1 MLKFL
6 IFFLLIWPIIGNN
19 QTAKKNK
26 PELIRKLKKDPIQ
39 NSKIA
44 SIDGN
49 RMYSFV
55 TKEGL
60 KDQHKQNKN
69 TLNNHNHHNN
79 HNSNINNNI
88 NNSNKKAKIP
98 FKWG

>member
-1 MLKFL
+1 M
-6 IFFLLIWPIIGNN
+6 
-19 QTAKKNK
+19 AKKNK
-26 PELIRKLKKDPIQ
+26 LEPIRKLKKDPII

-55 TKEGL
+55 TKQGL
-60 KDQHKQNKN
+60 KDQHKQYKN
-69 TLNNHNHHNN
+69 TLNSNN
-79 HNSNINNNI
+79 NNNINNNI

>member
-19 QTAKKNK
+19 QIAKKNK
-26 PELIRKLKKDPIQ
+26 LEPIRKLKIDPIM

-55 TKEGL
+55 TKQGL

-69 TLNNHNHHNN
+69 TLNSNN
-79 HNSNINNNI
+79 NNNINNNI